1 MKSTLEIGTE
11 LTATKEAAKIV
22 SHKKGIANISSA
34 LQKFSPSCFQVPIC
48 IVNLLLFLL
57 YYSIWCYVIICMK
70 NWLSS
75 IIMNEIAKMKH
86 DSWVEL

>member
-1 MKSTLEIGTE
+1 MKSTLEVGIE
-11 LTATKEAAKIV
+11 LTSTKEAAKIV
-22 SHKKGIANISSA
+22 SHKNGIANISSA
-34 LQKFSPSCFQVPIC
+34 LQKFQYAY
-48 IVNLLLFLL
+48 VNLLLFLL

>member
-1 MKSTLEIGTE
+1 MKSTIEIGTE

-34 LQKFSPSCFQVPIC
+34 LQKFRYAY
-48 IVNLLLFLL
+48 VNLLLFLL

>member
-1 MKSTLEIGTE
+1 MKSTIEIGTE

-34 LQKFSPSCFQVPIC
+34 LQKFQYAY
-48 IVNLLLFLL
+48 VNLFLFLL